1 MTLIRRP
8 TPLADVVTLRD
19 ALERLFDERFLRPIW
34 PWDGEREAVPAL
46 DLYTTQ
52 DAVMAKVALPGV
64 KPEDLDVSIQQ
75 NTLTLKGQLPAF
87 VGSDEQVRWLAQE
100 ITPGHFERSITFP
113 KPIDAD
119 HVECTYEHGVL
130 TLWLPITEESRPK
143 HISVRSGSGQPLTV
157 ESSLVR

>member
-1 MTLIRRP
+1 MATLLP
-8 TPLADVVTLRD
+8 
-19 ALERLFDERFLRPIW
+19 FDPF
-34 PWDGEREAVPAL
+34 REAMSLRKAIDQLFEQSFVRTGWSLAGRQSPIAL
-46 DLYTTQ
+46 L
-52 DAVMAKVALPGV
+52 DAYETEQGYRVRMLVPGV

-100 ITPGHFERSITFP
+100 ITPGHFERTITFP

-130 TLWLPITEESRPK
+130 TLWLPIREESRPK

-157 ESSLVR
+157 ESSLAR